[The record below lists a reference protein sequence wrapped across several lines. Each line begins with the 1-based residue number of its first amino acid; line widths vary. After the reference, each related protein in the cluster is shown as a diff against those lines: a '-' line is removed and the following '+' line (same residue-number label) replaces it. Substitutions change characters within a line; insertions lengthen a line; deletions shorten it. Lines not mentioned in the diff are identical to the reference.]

1 MTKKA
6 RKWLRF
12 RVAVLMVLFLVLFVG
27 LLSRALHLQII
38 SGDDLKGLADR
49 QHTRNLVVRQERKMI
64 LDRNGQKLAATIR
77 VDSIY
82 ADPSK
87 ISDTENTAARL
98 AGILEADRNKIRT
111 LLSRRS
117 SFVWIARRVSPDQKQ
132 RVQDLAIE
140 GIYTIPEPQRFY
152 PHRELACHI
161 IGFAGLD
168 SQGLEG
174 LELQY
179 DGALKS
185 VPRRFLWS
193 RDAKGTSI
201 YRENGADTMMV
212 NEDGGADLVLT
223 IDSKIQN
230 LVERE
235 LQEAVH
241 QTDSASGMVIVM
253 DVRTGEILAMANA
266 PSYNLNT
273 FGNYTAD
280 VRRNR
285 AVTDT
290 FEPGSIFKPFVI
302 AAALE
307 EGVLSEKDSIYCEN
321 GTYVIGGRTIHEAQL
336 KKFGYLSAG
345 EIVKFS
351 SNIGTVKISE
361 KLGKDTLHRYLASF
375 GFGTRTGVD
384 LPGEVGGIMRGS
396 QEWRAVDFA
405 TISFGQGISVTGIQ
419 LAAAMSAIANNGVLM
434 KPYIV
439 KAMVDG
445 DGTIVREF
453 HPTPVRQVVSPLT
466 ARRMTAMMTDVVESD
481 DGTGRAARVRSVAVA
496 GKTGTSQKF
505 DFSLRQYSSK
515 QVITSFIGFFP
526 AEEPRMMV
534 LVVLDEPQKNRWG
547 GVAAAPVFREI
558 SESILTRFN
567 RDIDLKRLS
576 ALQVER
582 EMSIVPASA
591 VPVFNER
598 VNSFNQPAHEQ
609 FFPDFT
615 GLSLREVL
623 QAGQDLGIDIR
634 VTGSGWAVN
643 QKEQM
648 PSHSKGRPLCHVFF
662 SDSIR

>member
-1 MTKKA
+1 MTKKDQ
-6 RKWLRF
+6 KWLRF
-12 RVAVLMVLFLVLFVG
+12 RVAALTVLFLVLFVG

-49 QHTRNLVVRQERKMI
+49 QHTRNLVVQPERKMI
-64 LDRNGQKLAATIR
+64 LDRHGQKLAATIR

-87 ISDTENTAARL
+87 ISDPEKAAARL
-98 AGILEADRNKIRT
+98 SGILDVDRGRVRK
-111 LLSRRS
+111 LLARRG
-117 SFVWIARRVSPDQKQ
+117 SFVWVARRVSPDQKQ
-132 RVQDLAIE
+132 RVQDLGIE

-152 PHRELACHI
+152 PHRELACHVL
-161 IGFAGLD
+161 GFAGLD

-179 DGALKS
+179 DSALKS
-185 VPRRFLWS
+185 VPRRFLWN
-193 RDAKGTSI
+193 RDAKGASI
-201 YRENGADTMMV
+201 YRENGTPEAVHAD
-212 NEDGGADLVLT
+212 GAADLVLT
-223 IDSKIQN
+223 IDSRIQN
-230 LVERE
+230 LAERE
-235 LQEAVH
+235 LNEAVS
-241 QTDSASGMVIVM
+241 QTGATSGMVIVM
-253 DVRTGEILAMANA
+253 DIRTGEILAMANA

-273 FGNYTAD
+273 FGSYSAD
-280 VRRNR
+280 ARRNR

-290 FEPGSIFKPFVI
+290 FEPGSIFKPFVM

-307 EGVLSEKDSIYCEN
+307 EGVLSEKDSIYCED
-321 GTYVIGGRTIHEAQL
+321 GSYAIGGRTIREAQL
-336 KKFGYLSAG
+336 KKFGDLSPG
-345 EIVKFS
+345 EIIKFS
-351 SNIGTVKISE
+351 SNIGTVKVSE
-361 KLGKDTLHRYLASF
+361 KLGKDALHRYLSSF
-375 GFGTRTGVD
+375 GFGSRTGVD
-384 LPGEVGGIMRGS
+384 LPGEVGGIMRS
-396 QEWRAVDFA
+396 AQDWKAVDFA

-445 DGTIVREF
+445 NGTVMREF
-453 HPTPVRQVVSPLT
+453 HPTPVRQVISPLT

-481 DGTGRAARVRSVAVA
+481 DGTGRAARVTSVAVA

-505 DFSLRQYSSK
+505 DFTLRQYSSK

-526 AEEPRMMV
+526 AEEPRMTV

-567 RDIDLKRLS
+567 RDIDLTRLS
-576 ALQVER
+576 KLPVEP

-591 VPVFNER
+591 IPVLHER
-598 VNSFNQPAHEQ
+598 VHAFDQPDREH
-609 FFPDFT
+609 FVPDFT

-634 VTGSGWAVN
+634 VTGSGWAVS
-643 QKEQM
+643 QKAQM
-648 PSHSKGRPLCHVFF
+648 PSHSQGRPLCHVFF

>member
-6 RKWLRF
+6 QKWLRF
-12 RVAVLMVLFLVLFVG
+12 RVAILAVLFLVLFVG

-49 QHTRNLVVRQERKMI
+49 QHTRNLVSQPERKMI

-87 ISDTENTAARL
+87 ISDPEQAAARL
-98 AGILEADRNKIRT
+98 AGVLDVDRARIRT
-111 LLSRRS
+111 LLSRRG
-117 SFVWIARRVSPDQKQ
+117 SFVWVARRVSPDQKQ
-132 RVQDLAIE
+132 RVQELGID

-152 PHRELACHI
+152 PHRELACHVL
-161 IGFAGLD
+161 GFAGLD

-179 DGALKS
+179 DSVLKS
-185 VPRRFLWS
+185 GPRRFLWS

-201 YRENGADTMMV
+201 YRENGAPAAVYT
-212 NEDGGADLVLT
+212 DGAVDLVLT
-223 IDSKIQN
+223 IDGRIQN

-235 LQEAVH
+235 LNEAVSH
-241 QTDSASGMVIVM
+241 TGAKSGMVIVM
-253 DVRTGEILAMANA
+253 DIRTGEILAMANS

-273 FGNYTAD
+273 FGSYSAD

-290 FEPGSIFKPFVI
+290 FEPGSIFKPFVV

-307 EGVLSEKDSIYCEN
+307 EGVLSEKDSIYCED
-321 GTYVIGGRTIHEAQL
+321 GSYAIGGRTIREAQL
-336 KKFGYLSAG
+336 KKFGNLSPG
-345 EIVKFS
+345 EIIKYS

-361 KLGKDTLHRYLASF
+361 KMGRDVLHRYLSSF
-375 GFGTRTGVD
+375 GFGSRTGID
-384 LPGEVGGIMRGS
+384 LPGEVGGIMRS
-396 QEWRAVDFA
+396 AQDWRAVDFA

-439 KAMVDG
+439 KAMVSG
-445 DGTIVREF
+445 NGTVVREF
-453 HPTPVRQVVSPLT
+453 HPTPVRQVISPLT
-466 ARRMTAMMTDVVESD
+466 ARRMTAMMADVVESD
-481 DGTGRAARVRSVAVA
+481 DGTGRAARVTSVSVA

-505 DFSLRQYSSK
+505 DFTLRQYSSK

-526 AEEPRMMV
+526 VEQPRMMV

-547 GVAAAPVFREI
+547 GVAAAPVFRDI
-558 SESILTRFN
+558 SENILTRFN

-576 ALQVER
+576 TLPAEP
-582 EMSIVPASA
+582 EISILPASA
-591 VPVFNER
+591 IPAPHER
-598 VNSFNQPAHEQ
+598 VHSFNHPEREHLV
-609 FFPDFT
+609 PDFT
-615 GLSLREVL
+615 GLSVREVL
-623 QAGQDLGIDIR
+623 RAGQDLGIDIR
-634 VTGSGWAVN
+634 VTGSGWAVS
-643 QKEQM
+643 QQVQV
-648 PSHSKGRPLCHVFF
+648 PSHSQGRPLCHVLF